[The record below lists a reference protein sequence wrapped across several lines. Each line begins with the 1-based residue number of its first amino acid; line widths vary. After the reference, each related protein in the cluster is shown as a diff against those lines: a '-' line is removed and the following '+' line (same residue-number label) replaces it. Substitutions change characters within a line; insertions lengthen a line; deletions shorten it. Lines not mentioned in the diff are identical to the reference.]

1 MRNTNK
7 QAMVIEFMKSFGQK
21 TLLYQALPDAETIK
35 LRVELIM
42 EEAQELGAS
51 DNLTDYL
58 DAVVDLLYV
67 VYGAAVS
74 AGFHSLDIE
83 NAFIEVHE
91 SNMSKF
97 WTNGEKLTHEKYVG
111 DLTFTKSG
119 DRWVARN
126 KMGKV
131 IKSPSYHPARLSQ
144 FIRSETSQFISSETC
159 KQP

>member
-7 QAMVIEFMKSFGQK
+7 QVMVIEFMKSFGQK
-21 TLLYQALPDAETIK
+21 TPPYQVLPDAETIK
-35 LRVELIM
+35 LRVDLIL
-42 EEAQELGAS
+42 EEAKELAAS

-58 DAVVDLLYV
+58 DAVSDLLYV

-74 AGFHSLDIE
+74 AGFHPLDIE
-83 NAFIEVHE
+83 NAFIEVHN

-97 WTNGEKLTHEKYVG
+97 WTDGEKLTHEKYVG

-119 DRWVARN
+119 DKWIARN
-126 KMGKV
+126 KAGKV

-144 FIRSETSQFISSETC
+144 FIRSETC

>member
-1 MRNTNK
+1 MRNTNR
-7 QAMVIEFMKSFGQK
+7 QAMVLEFMKSFGQK
-21 TLLYQALPDAETIK
+21 IPACQELPDAETIK
-35 LRVELIM
+35 LRVELIL

-58 DAVVDLLYV
+58 DAVVDILYV

-74 AGFHSLDIE
+74 AGFHPFEIE
-83 NAFIEVHE
+83 NAFIEVHN

-119 DRWVARN
+119 DKWVARN

-131 IKSPSYHPARLSQ
+131 IKSPSYQPARLSQ
-144 FIRSETSQFISSETC
+144 FINRKE
-159 KQP
+159 P